1 MRKFFKILFIIS
13 CAMAV
18 CVLYLRKRPDSALK
32 LSDDIEWGVVF
43 SKKMAIDMGL
53 DWKESYFAIL
63 DDLKARAMRIP
74 VYWQDIE
81 PKENE
86 YFFDDYDWM
95 MNEAE
100 KRNVKLTLAIGR
112 KVPRW
117 PECHIPDWAESL
129 EEKKQQEKVLEFLPK
144 IVERYKKY
152 PNLFAWQVENEP
164 FLSFGICPELD
175 ADFLDEEIDLVRLL
189 DSMRPIV
196 VTDSGELSAWVRAAS
211 RADIFGTTM
220 YRIIYKEPFG
230 YITYPLTPNF
240 FWKKANI
247 VHLFNP
253 DKQMIISEL
262 QAEPWGPGFIADM
275 PIEEQNKSMSI
286 EHFRENIEYA
296 KKVRFPEVYM
306 WGVEWWYWQYI
317 KHNRPEFWMTAKDL
331 MNK

>member
-1 MRKFFKILFIIS
+1 
-13 CAMAV
+13 MAV

>member
-1 MRKFFKILFIIS
+1 MRKFFKILLVIS
-13 CAMAV
+13 CAIAAS
-18 CVLYLRKRPDSALK
+18 VLYLRKRPDSALK
-32 LSDDIEWGVVF
+32 SSDDIEWGVVF

-53 DWKESYFAIL
+53 DWKESYFAVL

-95 MNEAE
+95 INEAE
-100 KRNVKLTLAIGR
+100 KRNIKLTLVIGR

-117 PECHIPDWAESL
+117 PECHVPEWAESL

-175 ADFLDEEIDLVRLL
+175 ADFLDKEIDLVRSL
-189 DSMRPIV
+189 DSARPIV
-196 VTDSGELSAWVRAAS
+196 ITDSGEISAWVRAAS

-253 DKQMIISEL
+253 DKQMIVSEL

-306 WGVEWWYWQYI
+306 WGAEWWYWLKV
-317 KHNRPEFWMTAKDL
+317 KHNEVEFWNEAKL
-331 MNK
+331 ILN